1 MTDSGDGTLPTA
13 KDIVTV
19 HDEIEEEYDLKYKGA
34 RVASPRLELR
44 PHTRKAAEYDDV
56 YIRAA
61 FLLRKVVT
69 AHVFE
74 DGNKRTAWNVAT
86 SYLEQA
92 GAQRAD
98 TDVGEARVVRSIRKY
113 EAEEIAKWLETG
125 AIDKSRLNPPRT
137 DNE

>member
-1 MTDSGDGTLPTA
+1 MTNSGDGTLPTA

-19 HDEIEEEYDLKYKGA
+19 HDEIDEEYDLKYKGA

-98 TDVGEARVVRSIRKY
+98 TDVAEARGGNRQVVGNRRDRQITI
-113 EAEEIAKWLETG
+113 EPTPDG
-125 AIDKSRLNPPRT
+125 
-137 DNE
+137 